1 MTLLETLIVL
11 AIAGLIGLVSYPH
24 LETAYHTLDVRAGAQ
39 TLAVDL
45 RRARAAALRN
55 GGAATVVQPNRDGLG
70 YRLADGTV
78 RSLPAGIAVRGE
90 PVRFFADGT
99 TSGGLLLVGD
109 SLHFLA
115 VAVEP
120 ATGAI
125 AVVRP

>member
-11 AIAGLIGLVSYPH
+11 AIAGLVGLISYPH
-24 LETAYHTLDVRAGAQ
+24 LERAYRTLDVRVGAQ

-45 RRARAAALRN
+45 RRARAAALRG
-55 GGAATVVQPNRDGLG
+55 GGAAAVVRPNGDGLG
-70 YRLADGTV
+70 YRLADGTL
-78 RSLPAGIAVRGE
+78 RSLPEGIVIRGAAI
-90 PVRFFADGT
+90 RFFADGT

-109 SLHFLA
+109 SLHFLG